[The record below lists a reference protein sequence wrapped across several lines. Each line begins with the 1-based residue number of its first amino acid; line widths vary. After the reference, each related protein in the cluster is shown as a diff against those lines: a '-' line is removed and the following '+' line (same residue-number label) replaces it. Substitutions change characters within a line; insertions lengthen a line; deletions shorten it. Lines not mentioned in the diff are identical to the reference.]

1 MSRRR
6 FLASVMLTVVVAGL
20 AFVPGCSRGSDPWNG
35 TTKVKVLTTVAPLYC
50 LTALIAE
57 PDAEVL
63 CLLGSQGPHDYQASP
78 HEARLLATAD
88 LFLSVG
94 HGLEEFLDDI
104 VRNANNPRLKIVRA
118 AEALSPDLLET
129 TPGFVHFLPN
139 GKECRHDPG
148 TDPHVWLGIPQAK
161 FMVGVIRD
169 ALCER
174 DPAHAANYKKRAA
187 DVIARLDQLHAQGQ
201 GLKIKGGI
209 VTFHDS
215 FRYFARKDS
224 FNLEIAG
231 FIRGVKGQDL
241 SGGELQKQAK
251 EFREKN
257 VRLIGIEPQY
267 MQFRNVADQ
276 LARAIGAEK
285 VRIVELDPI
294 ETAPLLEG
302 QSYRLDKE
310 WYFRRMESN
319 LANLRQAFPE

>member
-1 MSRRR
+1 MSVRR
-6 FLASVMLTVVVAGL
+6 FWVSVLLVVGVMGMVFL
-20 AFVPGCSRGSDPWNG
+20 PGCGKGPDPWNG

-88 LFLSVG
+88 LFLTVG

-104 VRNANNPRLKIVRA
+104 VRNANNPRLKIVRTG
-118 AEALSPDLLET
+118 EAIPQNLLET
-129 TPGFVHFLPN
+129 TPGFVHTLPN

-161 FMVGVIRD
+161 IMVRAIRD

-174 DPAHAANYKKRAA
+174 DPNNAAKYQKRAA
-187 DVIARLDQLHAQGQ
+187 EVVAQLNEIHAQGQ
-201 GLKIKGGI
+201 GLKATGGI

-215 FRYFARKDS
+215 FRYFARPDS
-224 FNLEIAG
+224 FNVKIEG
-231 FIRGVKGQDL
+231 YIRGVKGQDI
-241 SGGELQKQAK
+241 SGGELTKQIE
-251 EFREKN
+251 EFRQKN
-257 VRLIGIEPQY
+257 VRIIGVEPQY
-267 MQFRNVADQ
+267 MQLRGVAEQ
-276 LARAIGAEK
+276 LAKGIGAEK

-294 ETAPLLEG
+294 ETAPLLDG
-302 QSYRLDKE
+302 QTYKLDKE
-310 WYFRRMESN
+310 WYFHRMKVN
-319 LANLRQAFPE
+319 IANLRQAFTE